1 VYPPQA
7 RAQAEHTA
15 PHTDGA
21 AALAA
26 SIGGGALPSLTITD
40 ERRTVEKT
48 PSLPL
53 VPSYLGAKVVE

>member
-1 VYPPQA
+1 M
-7 RAQAEHTA
+7 A

-40 ERRTVEKT
+40 ERRTAEKT

-53 VPSYLGAKVVE
+53 VPPISVLKWLSRRRP